1 MMRSYILD
9 AFTRT
14 PWAILP
20 ERLNVLQEIVAR
32 HVAGEKLDAEEGV
45 KVWFDEVLLVADGE
59 KIEIGNPLIKGAKVE
74 AEITK
79 QGRGRKIIV
88 FKYHAKTRYR
98 KKKGHRQYFTE
109 VKIVKIPS

>member
-1 MMRSYILD
+1 MSQFAVIKTGGKQYIVRPDQKLK
-9 AFTRT
+9 
-14 PWAILP
+14 I
-20 ERLNVLQEIVAR
+20 
-32 HVAGEKLDAEEGV
+32 EKLDAEEGV

>member
-1 MMRSYILD
+1 MSQFAVIKTGGKQYIVRPDQKLK
-9 AFTRT
+9 
-14 PWAILP
+14 I
-20 ERLNVLQEIVAR
+20 
-32 HVAGEKLDAEEGV
+32 EKLDAEEGV
-45 KVWFDEVLLVADGE
+45 KVWFDEVLLIADGE